1 MPSTEYIIYFQGDKV
16 KTVYTPKDVDRWK
29 WIAEQ
34 MGFEF
39 GVEEISLI

>member
-16 KTVYTPKDVDRWK
+16 KTVYTSNDVDRWE

-39 GVEEISLI
+39 EVEEISLI

>member
-1 MPSTEYIIYFQGDKV
+1 MPSTKYIIYFQGDKV
-16 KTVYTPKDVDRWK
+16 KTVFTPNDVDLWK

-39 GVEEISLI
+39 GVEEISLA

>member
-1 MPSTEYIIYFQGDKV
+1 MPPTKYIIYFQGDKV
-16 KTVYTPKDVDRWK
+16 KTVYTPNDVDRWK

-39 GVEEISLI
+39 GVEEISLV

>member
-1 MPSTEYIIYFQGDKV
+1 MPPREYIIYFQGDRV
-16 KTVYTPKDVDRWK
+16 KTVYTRRDVELWRS
-29 WIAEQ
+29 IAEQ

>member
-1 MPSTEYIIYFQGDKV
+1 MPSTKYIIYFQGDKV
-16 KTVYTPKDVDRWK
+16 ETVFTPKDVDLWK
-29 WIAEQ
+29 GIAER

>member
-1 MPSTEYIIYFQGDKV
+1 MPSTKYIIYFQGDKV
-16 KTVYTPKDVDRWK
+16 KTVYTSNDVDRWE

-39 GVEEISLI
+39 EVEEISLV